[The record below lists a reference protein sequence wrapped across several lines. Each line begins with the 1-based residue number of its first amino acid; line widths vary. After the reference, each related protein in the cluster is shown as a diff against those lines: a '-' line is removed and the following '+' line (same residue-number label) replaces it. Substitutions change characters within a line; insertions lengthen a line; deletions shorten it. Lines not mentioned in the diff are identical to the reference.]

1 MKNLAT
7 FASIILLAFS
17 TTACSQF
24 RHTEHTGSFGGKTV
38 KASNNYVTK
47 DIKVDNFTGI
57 NLKGSPDVIFTQKAG
72 KPKVEVY
79 TSDNVV
85 DLLEIK
91 VMNGTLN
98 IGFKKGVNVSYNKLE
113 IRVSSETLDQ
123 IGVSGSG
130 DFVLANG
137 LKTNHLRI
145 AVAGSGDIDA
155 DNIVCANNLEVSIAG
170 SGDIQSNSITCNNL
184 KASIAGSGDM
194 GLKNITANNAE
205 ASIAGSGKAI
215 LSGTV
220 QEVNYRISGSGDLS
234 GADFQAKRVS
244 ASISGS
250 GSIKCYATEF
260 LKARTSGSGSIG
272 YKGNPEVDFPKKG
285 LHKL

>member
-1 MKNLAT
+1 MKNLVT
-7 FASIILLAFS
+7 FASIALLAFS

-57 NLKGSPDVIFTQKAG
+57 NLKGSPDVIFTQKVG

-79 TSDNVV
+79 TSDNIV
-85 DLLEIK
+85 DLLDINVAGE
-91 VMNGTLN
+91 TLN

-113 IRVSSETLDQ
+113 IRVSSETLNQ
-123 IGVSGSG
+123 
-130 DFVLANG
+130 
-137 LKTNHLRI
+137 I
-145 AVAGSGDIDA
+145 AVAGSGNIELTNGLKTEHLQIAIAGSGDI
-155 DNIVCANNLEVSIAG
+155 NANNIACTNNLKISIAG
-170 SGDIQSNSITCNNL
+170 SGDIESNNVTCSNL

-194 GLKNITANNAE
+194 KIKNITADNAE
-205 ASIAGSGKAI
+205 ASISGSGEVV
-215 LSGTV
+215 LSGTA
-220 QEVNYRISGSGDLS
+220 QEASYRIAGSGDLS
-234 GADFQAKRVS
+234 AADFQVKRVS

-250 GSIKCYATEF
+250 GSIKCYATEY
-260 LKARTSGSGSIG
+260 LKARTGGSGSIG
-272 YKGNPEVDFPKKG
+272 YKGNPEVDSPKKG